1 MVDNQAVRLCI
12 GTGAGLIGLRGGVEC
27 DRQRGVLREGVACLC
42 GGEPLWLRVSADEV
56 EIGIGGV
63 LFRIT
68 GWRLLRLEMEED
80 PPTAKIIHVIP

>member
-27 DRQRGVLREGVACLC
+27 DRQGCALRECVACLSRR
-42 GGEPLWLRVSADEV
+42 EPLWLRVSADEV
-56 EIGIGGV
+56 EIRIGGV

-68 GWRLLRLEMEED
+68 GWRLLRSEMVED